1 MSLIEFRRGRDQ
13 AGRWKDGQLQEEPP
27 PPPLEP
33 SPGGPDAGADA
44 RSFYESLIAE
54 GSGAEPARSPRQ
66 AEAEEP
72 PRWLRPPAIPSRTPL
87 KINEFIN

>member
-87 KINEFIN
+87 KIN